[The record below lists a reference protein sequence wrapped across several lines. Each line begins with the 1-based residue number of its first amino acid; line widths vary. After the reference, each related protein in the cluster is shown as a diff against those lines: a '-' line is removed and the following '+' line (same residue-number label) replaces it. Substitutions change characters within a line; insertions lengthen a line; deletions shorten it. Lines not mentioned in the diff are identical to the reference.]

1 MAEDTHLTA
10 SEVCEVAGCT
20 YRQLDDWCRT
30 GLVPLANPTPGYGRR
45 RQFDQAAADRV
56 IEIAQ
61 ARRHVADLRKAGEAL
76 ARRTR
81 QAQGLPK
88 TIRDPEAI
96 RRVGALLGRDHHD
109 EPVDGDGAA

>member
-1 MAEDTHLTA
+1 MAEDTRLTA

-45 RQFDQAAADRV
+45 RQFDQAAVDRV

-61 ARRHVADLRKAGEAL
+61 ARRQVAGLRQAGREL

-81 QAQGLPK
+81 SAQGLPK
-88 TIRDPEAI
+88 TVRDRETASK
-96 RRVGALLGRDHHD
+96 VAALLAKG
-109 EPVDGDGAA
+109 VADGSP